1 MTLKVMLNKIAAWN
15 AYTLST
21 FWRARE
27 TARFIVASPIISPGV
42 FRSTKAGAA
51 ASFTARYNVVHLVWF
66 ENYSE
71 INAAIAREKQI
82 KHWNRAWKLALIEA
96 MNPSWRDLFDD
107 LNK

>member
-1 MTLKVMLNKIAAWN
+1 MERIYSVYLLASARNGTLYCGVTNNIA
-15 AYTLST
+15 
-21 FWRARE
+21 WRVQE
-27 TARFIVASPIISPGV
+27 HKS
-42 FRSTKAGAA
+42 RSA